1 MRSRTVREGSVG
13 LLILLGLGVMG
24 GLFLWLRG
32 FNPSN
37 RSYRAVIQFPE
48 VAGIQVG
55 APVSYRGV
63 SVGRVVDVRAGAN
76 AVDVEI
82 EISPGTLVIP
92 KNAVI
97 EANQGGLIGATTIDI
112 TPRNDLT
119 SAALAQ
125 NPLAKNCSS
134 EVVVCNGDRLSG
146 NVGVSFNA
154 LVRSTTEFANL
165 FSNPQFFAEVRSLT
179 RNSADAAAGVSV
191 LTGEVTKLTKSVQ
204 SELGT
209 LSTAAS
215 SSATSVGQAANQLG
229 LTAAQVNGLLAE
241 NRSSLV
247 GTLNSIDQTSRQV
260 QDLVGALSPQVKN
273 GEILQNLQT
282 LSANAAEASANLR
295 DLTATVGSPDNML
308 MLQQTLDSA
317 RATFQNAQ
325 KITSDLDELTGDPQL
340 RNNIRNL
347 INGFSKLVSS
357 SQQLQRQAA
366 IAQALSP
373 VAYSAASVRVREA
386 PVGGGG
392 VEGGEVESRSVK
404 QDDRLPAPQPT
415 LQMPTDAEYRDWLKT
430 FATARQM
437 PPDGSN
443 TPSAAFS
450 IAALLCSLFTYVL
463 QLF

>member
-13 LLILLGLGVMG
+13 LLILMGLGVMG

-32 FNPSN
+32 FNPST
-37 RSYRAVIQFPE
+37 RSYRAIVQFPE

-55 APVSYRGV
+55 APVAYRGV

-82 EISPGTLVIP
+82 EISPATLVIP
-92 KNAVI
+92 KSAII
-97 EANQGGLIGATTIDI
+97 EANQSGLIGTTVVDI
-112 TPRNDLT
+112 TPQGDLPH
-119 SAALAQ
+119 AALAQ
-125 NPLAKNCSS
+125 NPLAKDCSS
-134 EVVVCNGDRLSG
+134 ETIVCNGDRLSG
-146 NVGVSFNA
+146 DVGVSFSA
-154 LVRSTTEFANL
+154 LVRSSTRFADL

-179 RNSADAAAGVSV
+179 RNSADAAAGAAV

-204 SELGT
+204 SDLGT
-209 LSTAAS
+209 LSTAAAT
-215 SSATSVGQAANQLG
+215 SATSVGEAANQLG

-241 NRSSLV
+241 NRTSLV
-247 GTLNSIDQTSRQV
+247 STLNSIDQTSRQV
-260 QDLVGALSPQVKN
+260 EGLVSTLTPQIKN

-295 DLTATVGSPDNML
+295 NLTAAVGSPDNML

-347 INGFSKLVSS
+347 INGFGKLVSS
-357 SQQLQRQAA
+357 SQQLQRQAS

-373 VAYSAASVRVREA
+373 LAYETPPR
-386 PVGGGG
+386 GGG
-392 VEGGEVESRSVK
+392 ERVESERVESQRVESERGGSERVESKTVAREGDRSRTP
-404 QDDRLPAPQPT
+404 QPALQAPT
-415 LQMPTDAEYRDWLKT
+415 LQIPTDAEYQEWLKT
-430 FATARQM
+430 FATARQV
-437 PPDGSN
+437 
-443 TPSAAFS
+443 PSEERNSHPAAF
-450 IAALLCSLFTYVL
+450 
-463 QLF
+463 

>member
-13 LLILLGLGVMG
+13 LLILLGLGVLG

-32 FNPSN
+32 FNPAS

-92 KNAVI
+92 KNAIV
-97 EANQGGLIGATTIDI
+97 EANQGGLIGATAIDI
-112 TPRNDLT
+112 TPQNNLT
-119 SAALAQ
+119 SNALAQ
-125 NPLAKNCSS
+125 NPLAANCDS
-134 EVVVCNGDRLSG
+134 EVVVCDGDRLAG
-146 NVGVSFNA
+146 NVGVSFSA
-154 LVRSTTEFANL
+154 LVRSTTQFADL
-165 FSNPQFFAEVRSLT
+165 FSNPQFFNEVRALT
-179 RNSADAAAGVSV
+179 RNSASAAAGVSV

-241 NRSSLV
+241 NRTSLV
-247 GTLNSIDQTSRQV
+247 STLNSIDQTSRQV
-260 QDLVGALSPQVKN
+260 QGLVGSLAPQVEN
-273 GEILQNLQT
+273 GEILQNLET

-340 RNNIRNL
+340 RDSIREL
-347 INGFSKLVSS
+347 INGFSSLVSS
-357 SQQLQRQAA
+357 SQRLQQQAA

-373 VAYSAASVRVREA
+373 VGYATTIEPEKNQAVESEAVKESAPSDRPSA
-386 PVGGGG
+386 PVT
-392 VEGGEVESRSVK
+392 
-404 QDDRLPAPQPT
+404 T
-415 LQMPTDAEYRDWLKT
+415 LQMPTDAEYRAWLNT
-430 FATARQM
+430 FATARQL
-437 PPDGSN
+437 PAEESN
-443 TPSAAFS
+443 SQPNAF
-450 IAALLCSLFTYVL
+450 
-463 QLF
+463 Q

>member
-1 MRSRTVREGSVG
+1 
-13 LLILLGLGVMG
+13 MG

-63 SVGRVVDVRAGAN
+63 SVGRVMDVRAGAN
-76 AVDVEI
+76 AVDVEV

-97 EANQGGLIGATTIDI
+97 EANQSGLIGATAIDV
-112 TPRNDLT
+112 TPRNSLS

-125 NPLAKNCSS
+125 NPLAENCSS
-134 EVVVCNGDRLSG
+134 EIVVCDGDRLSG
-146 NVGVSFNA
+146 EVGVSFGA
-154 LVRSTTEFANL
+154 LVRSTTQFANL

-215 SSATSVGQAANQLG
+215 TSATSVGEAANQLG

-260 QDLVGALSPQVKN
+260 QDLVSTLAPQVEN

-325 KITSDLDELTGDPQL
+325 KITSDLDELTGDPEL
-340 RNNIRNL
+340 RDNIRDL
-347 INGFSKLVSS
+347 INGFGNLVSS
-357 SQQLQRQAA
+357 SQQLQRQTA
-366 IAQALSP
+366 IAQVLSP
-373 VAYSAASVRVREA
+373 VAYSAASVAAEGKREGA
-386 PVGGGG
+386 GGGDAK
-392 VEGGEVESRSVK
+392 R
-404 QDDRLPAPQPT
+404 DDRLAPQPT
-415 LQMPTDAEYRDWLKT
+415 LQMPTDAEYQNWLKT
-430 FATARQM
+430 FATARQL
-437 PPDGSN
+437 
-443 TPSAAFS
+443 PSEERKVQPAA
-450 IAALLCSLFTYVL
+450 Y
-463 QLF
+463 